1 MMRQRCSAIRSSIA
15 SLTIAVAW
23 LAGLAATA
31 PAAAAQ
37 GPVALGIGGGVTVPR
52 DRLEGVADRGYHG
65 QLTLRIGVPLVPV
78 HARVDAL
85 HTRLGGALSSA
96 ADFEVSGLTASLGY
110 DVVPLAVASVYVVG
124 GAGYYW
130 SRWDGP
136 DAERVRRAGW
146 NAGAGVRLSLG
157 AVRLF
162 GEARYHIVRGD
173 AGAVH
178 FVPLTIGVIF

>member
-1 MMRQRCSAIRSSIA
+1 MRRSRTAIRSPIA
-15 SLTIAVAW
+15 RLTIATAW
-23 LAGLAATA
+23 LAGLTA
-31 PAAAAQ
+31 VVPAAAAQ

-52 DRLEGVADRGYHG
+52 DRLEGAADRGYHG
-65 QLTLRIGVPLVPV
+65 QLTLRLGVPLVPV
-78 HARVDAL
+78 HGRIDAL
-85 HTRLGGALSSA
+85 HARLGGAPGSA
-96 ADFEVSGLTASLGY
+96 ADFAVSGLTASLGI
-110 DVVPLAVASVYVVG
+110 DVVPLAVASMYVVG

-162 GEARYHIVRGD
+162 GEARYHVVRGD

-178 FVPLTIGVIF
+178 FVPFTIGAIF